1 MSGPTVC
8 GATGPSGLHATNP
21 APRPGSS
28 TGHVVWHVCRDVE
41 DDPVSV
47 GGLTVGRAINRAA
60 MAGPRET
67 DAANVRPAT
76 RDDAARQ
83 VSIICTLMEYSTRK

>member
-8 GATGPSGLHATNP
+8 GATGPSGLHAIKP

-28 TGHVVWHVCRDVE
+28 TDLAAWHVCRDAE

-47 GGLTVGRAINRAA
+47 EGLRIGHAVTPAA
-60 MAGPRET
+60 TEGPRDT
-67 DAANVRPAT
+67 DAAHVKRGT

-83 VSIICTLMEYSTRK
+83 VSIIRYKLVLYDKS